1 MFLNVMKAL
10 EWFLNV
16 FVVLVAILL
25 FVALCL
31 GSFRTVC
38 KYE

>member
-31 GSFRTVC
+31 GSFYNVC

>member
-31 GSFRTVC
+31 GSFHNVC